1 MEVVDEEEGHDTL
14 SDLPTSLPSPTK
26 CGLQGLEREL
36 STRHFAGGGTTNAV
50 TTASSPSNINSS
62 GRSSHPNF
70 TDYLQAQR
78 RLSSRRQ
85 PLNQPAE
92 VETAVSAVGS
102 DTNNGVGRD
111 DNNSDNYAS
120 NMASVATK
128 KSALQKQKTLRALET
143 LGRRGSAA
151 NLTGG
156 GEQNAIMRD
165 DIFEEMETIDEDG
178 HFVNGHDHLLPWY
191 SPPIQRQRWGEDQI
205 VSVVVCVLDCIILN
219 WRSIIC

>member
-36 STRHFAGGGTTNAV
+36 STRRFARGKTNAAM
-50 TTASSPSNINSS
+50 TASSPSNINSS
-62 GRSSHPNF
+62 GRRSHPNF

-78 RLSSRRQ
+78 RLSSRST
-85 PLNQPAE
+85 A

-102 DTNNGVGRD
+102 DKNNGVGRD

-178 HFVNGHDHLLPWY
+178 HFVNGHDNLLPWY